1 MYVHGRQL
9 EKVMTATISIGAL
22 QLLCVP
28 LSDLRFYLNPI
39 VKSVVDKLSD
49 FVLFQYY
56 EVNCCC
62 SVLILKTYKTGHVH
76 TYEYVYRILTFIS
89 ECWCRL

>member
-39 VKSVVDKLSD
+39 VKSVVDKL
-49 FVLFQYY
+49 
-56 EVNCCC
+56 
-62 SVLILKTYKTGHVH
+62 
-76 TYEYVYRILTFIS
+76 
-89 ECWCRL
+89 